1 MIDLLRAI
9 GPPLPG
15 RGRSLR
21 IGRRVSKSKGGITQS
36 FQRCAVTTCGIRRAA
51 RTLSPPPPSLKLV
64 HSPQPQSPSLQEE
77 RNTRTAID
85 PIEIFAANQSNLK
98 VRKWKTQAG
107 RRIDCPWRWRLSEG
121 EPFHVVR
128 MAQHDTR
135 LEVEVRTLLTHAHG
149 LNPA

>member
-1 MIDLLRAI
+1 MISFVRSVRRFLA
-9 GPPLPG
+9 G

-36 FQRCAVTTCGIRRAA
+36 FQRCAVTTCGLRRAA
-51 RTLSPPPPSLKLV
+51 RTLSPSSISPPP
-64 HSPQPQSPSLQEE
+64 PSLQEE

-98 VRKWKTQAG
+98 VRKWKTQARAG
-107 RRIDCPWRWRLSEG
+107 RRIDCPWRWRLSEWK
-121 EPFHVVR
+121 PFHVVR

-135 LEVEVRTLLTHAHG
+135 LEVEVRTLLTHG